1 MAHSASP
8 APPPGD
14 WRTPLA
20 AALIALGVYLLTIAP
35 DLTTAHFGGDGG
47 ELITA
52 AITRGVPHPPGYPTY
67 LLLSK
72 LFSYLPLGTVA
83 FRFNLF
89 SALCTAAAAGL
100 VAAAT
105 HAWSHQPHPIGSLA
119 AALSFAFAP
128 LVWSQALIAEVYG
141 LNLLLV
147 AAVLWATATRRP
159 PFWRGLLLGLALT
172 THLTSLLLLPLL
184 LLLTPRRGWGLL
196 LLGAFSGLLPY
207 ALLPLWLNPRSPVIW
222 GDPTTLSGWWWLVS
236 GRLYQPNLAH
246 LDRLGEQIGTAAS
259 AFLRQY
265 AYLGVALPVLALW
278 RRRDRLAVGL
288 LLTTAL
294 YALYALT
301 YDAIDAGIF
310 FLPGL
315 MLLNISLTFLPR
327 RGQPILLILPIT
339 LLALN
344 FGRVNLREDEMLR
357 ARAQAALI
365 AAPPAGILL
374 TPGDETIFTLW
385 YFQTIEGLR
394 PDLIL
399 IDANLYAFDWYRR
412 HLSHQHPDLTHLER
426 DDLPALWQQAEH
438 PTCAINLTTAPPLT
452 CENHAQR

>member
-1 MAHSASP
+1 MGNIRVKPEATKHLS
-8 APPPGD
+8 G
-14 WRTPLA
+14 A
-20 AALIALGVYLLTIAP
+20 AWVAP
-35 DLTTAHFGGDGG
+35 DCHGMNFYQAD
-47 ELITA
+47 
-52 AITRGVPHPPGYPTY
+52 P
-67 LLLSK
+67 
-72 LFSYLPLGTVA
+72 A
-83 FRFNLF
+83 FRWL
-89 SALCTAAAAGL
+89 ARHYMAADL
-100 VAAAT
+100 
-105 HAWSHQPHPIGSLA
+105 HA
-119 AALSFAFAP
+119 
-128 LVWSQALIAEVYG
+128 
-141 LNLLLV
+141 
-147 AAVLWATATRRP
+147 
-159 PFWRGLLLGLALT
+159 
-172 THLTSLLLLPLL
+172 HLEP
-184 LLLTPRRGWGLL
+184 
-196 LLGAFSGLLPY
+196 
-207 ALLPLWLNPRSPVIW
+207 
-222 GDPTTLSGWWWLVS
+222 
-236 GRLYQPNLAH
+236 H